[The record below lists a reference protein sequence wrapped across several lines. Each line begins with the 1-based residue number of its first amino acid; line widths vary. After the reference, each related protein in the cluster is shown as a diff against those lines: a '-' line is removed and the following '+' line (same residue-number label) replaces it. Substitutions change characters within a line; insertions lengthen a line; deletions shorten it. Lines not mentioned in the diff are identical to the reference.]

1 MAKDRHDG
9 VRPAVEGP
17 RVERGRLDHL
27 VPLVYE
33 ELRALAGM
41 LLRDK
46 AAGVTLQPT
55 SLVHEAYLRL
65 LDQRRMDWQDRLHF
79 FRIAA
84 KVMRRVLVDHCRAR
98 VAQKRGGAQV
108 AMELEET
115 LAVAAPRQLD
125 VLAVDRVLT
134 SLEALDPQQCQIVE
148 LRFFAGL
155 TVEETAE
162 ALGISKATVKR
173 DWALSKAWM
182 AREIAGAPKSDGT

>member
-1 MAKDRHDG
+1 MAEDRHDG
-9 VRPAVEGP
+9 VPPVIEGP
-17 RVERGRLDHL
+17 RAERGRLDHL

-46 AAGVTLQPT
+46 AAGLTLQPT

-98 VAQKRGGAQV
+98 MAQKRGGAQV
-108 AMELEET
+108 AMELEEA
-115 LAVAAPRQLD
+115 LAVAAPRVVD
-125 VLAVDRVLT
+125 VLAVDRGLNR
-134 SLEALDPQQCQIVE
+134 LEALDPQQAQIVE

-173 DWALSKAWM
+173 DWALAKAWL
-182 AREIAGAPKSDGT
+182 AREIAGAGWNDGT